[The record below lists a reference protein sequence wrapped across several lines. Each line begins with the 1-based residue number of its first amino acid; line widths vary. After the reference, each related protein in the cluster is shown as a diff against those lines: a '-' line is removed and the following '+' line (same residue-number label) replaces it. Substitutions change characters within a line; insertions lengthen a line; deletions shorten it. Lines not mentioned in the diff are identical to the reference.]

1 MNIIDDRSYF
11 EKDSKLW
18 LDAGLAKETAYML
31 HFSYCPTD
39 EDRRREELAC
49 IGRTSEERSQFQK
62 EIARKQSEAMK
73 ALMDDIAARFVVY
86 QYADADPMPY
96 NSAFWELSCSCYRQ
110 DEPPYERDYSQF
122 TLAFNNRQPPE
133 WRTLICKH
141 LLNYLREHY
150 QNQTNLQVVVHYS
163 VWYDRDRIKAEA
175 QKAME
180 VMKDR
185 RCRFNEKNGQL
196 VLSGDR
202 LWFKPRNAK
211 RLTYVDDSDLL
222 LLLWAME
229 PSEKE
234 QRRHA

>member
-1 MNIIDDRSYF
+1 
-11 EKDSKLW
+11 
-18 LDAGLAKETAYML
+18 
-31 HFSYCPTD
+31 
-39 EDRRREELAC
+39 
-49 IGRTSEERSQFQK
+49 
-62 EIARKQSEAMK
+62 
-73 ALMDDIAARFVVY
+73 
-86 QYADADPMPY
+86 MPY